1 VGSTHR
7 DSPHVYGVSYFSSK
21 GPTGDGRAK
30 PDLVA
35 PGEKIVSCATSW
47 SAASPPGQMAVL
59 KQQLAQ
65 WGTPATPAAPAG
77 AAPAAMPPRVTAQ
90 YKEDS
95 GTSMAAP
102 HVSGAIAAFL
112 SVRREYIGEPEKVKE
127 VFVSTATDLKR
138 DRYFQGTGLVDLM
151 RAIQSV

>member
-1 VGSTHR
+1 
-7 DSPHVYGVSYFSSK
+7 
-21 GPTGDGRAK
+21 
-30 PDLVA
+30 
-35 PGEKIVSCATSW
+35 
-47 SAASPPGQMAVL
+47 
-59 KQQLAQ
+59 
-65 WGTPATPAAPAG
+65 
-77 AAPAAMPPRVTAQ
+77 MPPRVTAQ

-112 SVRREYIGEPEKVKE
+112 SVRREYIGEPQKVKE